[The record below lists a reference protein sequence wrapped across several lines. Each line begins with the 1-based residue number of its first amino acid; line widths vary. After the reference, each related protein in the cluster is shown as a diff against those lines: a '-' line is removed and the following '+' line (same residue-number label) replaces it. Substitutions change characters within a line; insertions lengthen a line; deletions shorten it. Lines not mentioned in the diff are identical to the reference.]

1 MMTLAITNLLAFT
14 PLYDPLPALYPGMSD
29 QWLWMVLP
37 LVVAISVVYKTTRL
51 EHLKSL
57 PRDAAIMSAQMLLV
71 MAFAAVLLA
80 CGYWA
85 YLRVS

>member
-1 MMTLAITNLLAFT
+1 MIMAMSHLLAFT

-37 LVVAISVVYKTTRL
+37 LVIAISVVYKATRL
-51 EHLKSL
+51 ERLKDL

-71 MAFAAVLLA
+71 MAFAAVILA
-80 CGYWA
+80 SGYWA
-85 YLRVS
+85 YLRIS